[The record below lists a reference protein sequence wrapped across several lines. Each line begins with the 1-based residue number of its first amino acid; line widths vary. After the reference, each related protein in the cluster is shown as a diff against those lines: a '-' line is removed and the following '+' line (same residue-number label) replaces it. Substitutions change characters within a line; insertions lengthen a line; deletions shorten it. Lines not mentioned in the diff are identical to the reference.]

1 MKNCV
6 LMEKK
11 KMLVCPS
18 EVNNLW
24 AAELQECG
32 RRSAGSMETV
42 ISKVDPLIENPPSLF
57 F

>member
-18 EVNNLW
+18 KVNNLW